1 MFATL
6 LMFAEDAAKQQAA
19 GGGDEQPPWFRML
32 PFIAIGA
39 VFLFLMMRSSRRQ
52 DRERQSMLA
61 TLEKNDKV
69 LTVAEIYGTVISVDA
84 AKNEVV
90 VKVDDNTR
98 MKMTIA
104 AIKRNITKE
113 EAAAAPKAD
122 GGSVSTA
129 VTAKPNS

>member
-1 MFATL
+1 MLATL
-6 LMFAEDAAKQQAA
+6 FLLFADNPPPAAPDD
-19 GGGDEQPPWFRML
+19 GQPAWFRML

-39 VFLFLMMRSSRRQ
+39 VFLFLMMRGSRRQ
-52 DRERQSMLA
+52 ERERQSMLA

-69 LTVAEIYGTVISVDA
+69 LTIAEIYGTVISVDA

-98 MKMTIA
+98 LKMTIG

-122 GGSVSTA
+122 AGAASTA

>member
-1 MFATL
+1 MLASLIVFAQNPP
-6 LMFAEDAAKQQAA
+6 AGDAPPGA
-19 GGGDEQPPWFRML
+19 GPWQFL
-32 PFIAIGA
+32 PFVGIAV
-39 VFLFLMMRSSRRQ
+39 VFLVLMMRNSRRQ
-52 DRERQSMLA
+52 DRERQTMLS

-69 LTVAEIYGTVISVDA
+69 LTIAEIYGTVISVDA

-98 MKMTIA
+98 LKMTVG

-113 EAAAAPKAD
+113 EAAAAPKPDA
-122 GGSVSTA
+122 GAASTA

>member
-1 MFATL
+1 MLASLFL
-6 LMFAEDAAKQQAA
+6 FFAEN
-19 GGGDEQPPWFRML
+19 PPEAPDQRPGWFQML
-32 PFIAIGA
+32 PFLAIGA
-39 VFLFLMMRSSRRQ
+39 VFLFLMMRNSRRQ
-52 DRERQSMLA
+52 DRERQTMLS

-69 LTVAEIYGTVISVDA
+69 LTIAEIYGTVISVDA

-98 MKMTIA
+98 MKMTIG

-122 GGSVSTA
+122 AGAASTA
-129 VTAKPNS
+129 ITTKSNG

>member
-6 LMFAEDAAKQQAA
+6 LLFAQNGDAPA
-19 GGGDEQPPWFRML
+19 GGPQAPGWYQML
-32 PFIAIGA
+32 PFIAIGG

-61 TLEKNDKV
+61 SLEKNDKV
-69 LTVAEIYGTVISVDA
+69 LTIAEIYGTVISVDA

-98 MKMTIA
+98 MKMTIG

-122 GGSVSTA
+122 AGAVSTA
-129 VTAKPNS
+129 VTTKPNG